1 MNGFKQEKKTENYW
15 YHRSNFPNGVIAPN
29 FDPEG
34 CSWFKSS
41 MTKWYFLCTST
52 VSKTVK
58 SRFVPEAIGN
68 ATFNTGLVLPAMTNC
83 RAMGSE
89 ADCWMGLQT
98 NWFPVRPSSSDQTDS
113 GRYRPERWHRLWRTY
128 CRGMSSSL
136 LHLDHYSM
144 PSARFF
150 AQDSHSP
157 RIGLQTF
164 LLPES
169 EIWKNKIKAGKRG
182 CL

>member
-1 MNGFKQEKKTENYW
+1 
-15 YHRSNFPNGVIAPN
+15 
-29 FDPEG
+29 
-34 CSWFKSS
+34 
-41 MTKWYFLCTST
+41 MTKWYILCTST
-52 VSKTVK
+52 LSKTVK

-98 NWFPVRPSSSDQTDS
+98 NCFPVRPSSSDQRDRR
-113 GRYRPERWHRLWRTY
+113 RYRPEGWHRLWRTY
-128 CRGMSSSL
+128 CRGTSSSL

-169 EIWKNKIKAGKRG
+169 ENMKKIKLMQVKEAAYRFPKAGRARLSKRPISRSRTHWMRF
-182 CL
+182 CTCIAA